1 MEPKPQIKH
10 SVKSEIVIIRYGGC
24 FGLSKKAVIRMAEL
38 GNPEAIEEVN
48 QRSECINSEH
58 YIFNLISTPRHD
70 PVLVQTVKELEKEA
84 SGYSDEL
91 VIKTI
96 QGNKYIIHE
105 YDGSES
111 VQEPRHIKW
120 IVAE

>member
-1 MEPKPQIKH
+1 MPT
-10 SVKSEIVIIRYGGC
+10 EIVVNGSYGG

-48 QRSECINSEH
+48 INSDF
-58 YIFNLISTPRHD
+58 FNSEDYSFYPKSTPRHD
-70 PVLVQTVKELEKEA
+70 PLLVQTVKELEEEA
-84 SGYSDEL
+84 SGDSADLGIE
-91 VIKTI
+91 TI

-120 IVAE
+120 IVAD

>member
-1 MEPKPQIKH
+1 MPT
-10 SVKSEIVIIRYGGC
+10 EIVINGSYGGFC
-24 FGLSKKAVIRMAEL
+24 LSKKAVIRMAEL

-96 QGNKYIIHE
+96 QGNKYNIIEDSEGKE
-105 YDGSES
+105 YI
-111 VQEPRHIKW
+111 QEPHLIEW

>member
-1 MEPKPQIKH
+1 MPT
-10 SVKSEIVIIRYGGC
+10 EIVVNACFGG

-48 QRSECINSEH
+48 ENSDYFNGEH
-58 YIFNLISTPRHD
+58 YDFYPNSTPRHD
-70 PVLVQTVKELEKEA
+70 PVLVQTVKELENEA
-84 SGYSDEL
+84 SGSCADL
-91 VIKTI
+91 VIVTI

-105 YDGSES
+105 YDGYES
-111 VQEPRHIKW
+111 VQVPRHIKW